1 MVTKKQ
7 HYYPRCLLKHF
18 SDSQGN
24 VNVYIHQ
31 ANKLTKMKYEN
42 ICVANYTYESGNTND
57 NILERKLGVYESK
70 ACPIVNYI
78 LNNIDLEQITITEE
92 QQQILFQYMFLQ
104 SLRTDAG
111 RINFINLIED
121 HFSYEPRNTPIELDE
136 IKDSGEKIKKFNWIF
151 KQENVLEEILKELE
165 KSEEM
170 NFHIAISQ
178 DNLLT
183 SDNPI
188 IGTDEGRQIILPI
201 SPHFC
206 IEFQHDSI
214 NCSKDLIVILK
225 PEKTRYINEAT
236 INTSNYYIISREP
249 FNLIQNNYIYNRF
262 LNKDWTIGFPHI
274 S

>member
-18 SDSQGN
+18 SNNQGK

-31 ANKLTKMKYEN
+31 ANKLSKMSYEK
-42 ICVANYTYESGNTND
+42 ICAANYTYESGDTND

-70 ACPIVNYI
+70 ACLIVNYI
-78 LNNIDLEQITITEE
+78 LKNIDSEQFTITKE

-111 RINFINLIED
+111 RINFINLIENL
-121 HFSYEPRNTPIELDE
+121 FSYEPRSNPIELDE

-151 KQENVLEEILKELE
+151 KQGNVLEEILKELE
-165 KSEEM
+165 KAEEM

-214 NCSKDLIVILK
+214 NASEELIVILT

-262 LNKDWTIGFPHI
+262 LNENWTIGFPHI

>member
-18 SDSQGN
+18 SDNQGK

-31 ANKLTKMKYEN
+31 ANKLFKMNYEN
-42 ICVANYTYESGNTND
+42 TCAANYTYESRNTND
-57 NILERKLGVYESK
+57 NILECKLGAYESK
-70 ACPIVNYI
+70 ACSIVSYI
-78 LNNIDLEQITITEE
+78 LNNINSDEFAVTKE

-104 SLRTDAG
+104 SLRTDVG
-111 RINFINLIED
+111 RINFINLIEN
-121 HFSYEPRNTPIELDE
+121 HFSYKPRNRPIELDE
-136 IKDSGEKIKKFNWIF
+136 IKNNSEKIKKFNLIF
-151 KQENVLEEILKELE
+151 KQGNVLEELLNRLE
-165 KSEEM
+165 KTEDM

-178 DNLLT
+178 NNLLT

-188 IGTDEGRQIILPI
+188 IGTDEWRQIILPI

-214 NCSKDLIVILK
+214 NTSDELIVMLA

-249 FNLIQNNYIYNRF
+249 FNLIQSNYIYNRF
-262 LNKDWTIGFPHI
+262 LNKDWTFGFPHF

>member
-1 MVTKKQ
+1 MRILVLQ
-7 HYYPRCLLKHF
+7 
-18 SDSQGN
+18 
-24 VNVYIHQ
+24 
-31 ANKLTKMKYEN
+31 
-42 ICVANYTYESGNTND
+42 NYTYESGNTND

-70 ACPIVNYI
+70 ACSIVNDI
-78 LNNIDLEQITITEE
+78 LKKINSEQFTVTKE

-104 SLRTDAG
+104 SLRTNVG
-111 RINFINLIED
+111 RNNFINLIENL
-121 HFSYEPRNTPIELDE
+121 FSYKPRSTPVELDE
-136 IKDSGEKIKKFNWIF
+136 IKNNGEKIKKFNWIF
-151 KQENVLEEILKELE
+151 KQGNVLEEILNKLE
-165 KSEEM
+165 KSDDM
-170 NFHIAISQ
+170 NFRIAISQ

-201 SPHFC
+201 SPHMC

-214 NCSKDLIVILK
+214 NSSKELIVILT

-249 FNLIQNNYIYNRF
+249 FNLIQKNYIYNRF
-262 LNKDWTIGFPHI
+262 SNENWAIGFPHI

>member
-18 SDSQGN
+18 SNNQGK
-24 VNVYIHQ
+24 VNVYIRQ
-31 ANKLTKMKYEN
+31 ANKLSEMNYEK
-42 ICVANYTYESGNTND
+42 ICAANYTYESGDTND

-70 ACPIVNYI
+70 ACAIVNYI
-78 LNNIDLEQITITEE
+78 LNNITSEQFTITKK

-111 RINFINLIED
+111 RINFINLIENL
-121 HFSYEPRNTPIELDE
+121 FSYKPRNTPIELDE
-136 IKDSGEKIKKFNWIF
+136 IKDNGDKIKKFNWIF
-151 KQENVLEEILKELE
+151 KQNNVLEEILNKLE

-188 IGTDEGRQIILPI
+188 IGTDEGRQLILPI
-201 SPHFC
+201 SPYSC

-214 NCSKDLIVILK
+214 NTSDELIVILA

-236 INTSNYYIISREP
+236 INTSNYYIISEKP
-249 FNLIQNNYIYNRF
+249 FNLIQNSYIYNRF
-262 LNKDWTIGFPHI
+262 FNKDWTIGFPHI

>member
-18 SDSQGN
+18 SDNQGK

-31 ANKLTKMKYEN
+31 ANKLSKMNYEKT
-42 ICVANYTYESGNTND
+42 CAANYTYESGNTND
-57 NILERKLGVYESK
+57 NILERKLGFYESK
-70 ACPIVNYI
+70 ACSIVNYI
-78 LNNIDLEQITITEE
+78 LKNINSDQFTVTKEQE
-92 QQQILFQYMFLQ
+92 QILFQYMFLQ
-104 SLRTDAG
+104 SLRTNVG
-111 RINFINLIED
+111 RINFINLIENL
-121 HFSYEPRNTPIELDE
+121 FSYKPRSSPIELDE
-136 IKDSGEKIKKFNWIF
+136 IKDNGEKIEKFNWIF
-151 KQENVLEEILKELE
+151 KQGNVLEEILNKLE
-165 KSEEM
+165 KSEDM
-170 NFHIAISQ
+170 NFHIAVSK

-188 IGTDEGRQIILPI
+188 IGTDEWRQIILPI

-214 NCSKDLIVILK
+214 NCSKELIVILK